1 MLAFQAFNL
10 EESLIQP
17 CIEGSEELRH
27 KTQLITGNLWNWTEP
42 MEGSER
48 SRPKR
53 HITKGSFWNWTEP
66 FQAQKSRVQRE
77 KRERNDSESTS
88 RS

>member
-1 MLAFQAFNL
+1 M
-10 EESLIQP
+10 
-17 CIEGSEELRH
+17 EGSEE
-27 KTQLITGNLWNWTEP
+27 
-42 MEGSER
+42 

-53 HITKGSFWNWTEP
+53 HITKGSFWNWTLEP
-66 FQAQKSRVQRE
+66 FGAQKSRVQRE